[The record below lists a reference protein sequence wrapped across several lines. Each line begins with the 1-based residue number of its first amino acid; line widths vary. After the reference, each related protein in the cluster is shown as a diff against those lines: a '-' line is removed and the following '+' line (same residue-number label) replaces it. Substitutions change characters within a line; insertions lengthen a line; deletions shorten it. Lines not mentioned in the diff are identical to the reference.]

1 MTLKLRTVLGIAACL
16 AITGCSQSADVHFVT
31 GSQVAQVSIT
41 PSPAAPGTLILSDTD
56 YSYTPLGGSP
66 TGYQNYTDA
75 PIRIAVGTSIAVDL
89 YVTPTRPVSSNPRVV
104 KQLGEHSK
112 RRIRQRRGAV
122 QGAASR
128 HRRHQRG
135 GVLPQDQHPALLWTV
150 QRHPQRFLA
159 PTNPCMVRLLPTQK

>member
-89 YVTPTRPVSSNPRVV
+89 YVHPGRPVSSDPRVL
-104 KQLGEHSK
+104 KQVGKHSK
-112 RRIRQRRGAV
+112 DESGNDVVPFKALQAGT
-122 QGAASR
+122 AAITATGYCRKHS
-128 HRRHQRG
+128 
-135 GVLPQDQHPALLWTV
+135 T
-150 QRHPQRFLA
+150 LA
-159 PTNPCMVRLLPTQK
+159 CYGPFSITLSIS

>member
-1 MTLKLRTVLGIAACL
+1 MTLNLRTVLGIAACL
-16 AITGCSQSADVHFVT
+16 VITGCSQSADVHFVT

-41 PSPAAPGTLILSDTD
+41 PSSAAPGTLILSDTD

-104 KQLGEHSK
+104 KQVGGHSK
-112 RRIRQRRGAV
+112 DESGNDVVPFKALQAGT
-122 QGAASR
+122 AAITAAEYCPKNNT
-128 HRRHQRG
+128 
-135 GVLPQDQHPALLWTV
+135 LPCYGPFSVTLSIS
-150 QRHPQRFLA
+150 
-159 PTNPCMVRLLPTQK
+159 